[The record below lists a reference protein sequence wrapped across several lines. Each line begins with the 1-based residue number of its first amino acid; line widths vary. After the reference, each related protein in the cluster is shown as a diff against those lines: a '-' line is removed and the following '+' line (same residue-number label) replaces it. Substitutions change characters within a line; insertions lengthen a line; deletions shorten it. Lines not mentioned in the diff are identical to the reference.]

1 MNIALKTLIS
11 GVILIGVSACAVSP
25 EPQAVAQADIDS
37 AEIGTLQPETRYVT
51 VTGSRIRH
59 RVSEDG
65 TLPMTAFPVTGYTND
80 DVEFTGATNM
90 QGALSILDPRID

>member
-1 MNIALKTLIS
+1 MNIALKTFIS

-65 TLPMTAFPVTGYTND
+65 TPPMTAFPVTGYTND